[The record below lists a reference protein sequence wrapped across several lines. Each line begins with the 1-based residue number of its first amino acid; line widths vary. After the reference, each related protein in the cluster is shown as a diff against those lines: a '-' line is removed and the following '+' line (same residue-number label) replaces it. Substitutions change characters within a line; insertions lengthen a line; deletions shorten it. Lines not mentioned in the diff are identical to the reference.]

1 MLASKY
7 SSSEVVQ
14 LGAGAGAATCLI
26 YAAIVATSPSGLTEA
41 VLAAAIGPLLGGASW
56 GLREFINV
64 DYRRLSSDLGAGAN
78 ALAGALLSA
87 SLLVQLA
94 VKDETGDGPAA
105 ELEAVW
111 LGLDVAWDAYIGL
124 GTILFGISALA
135 HPRLGRI
142 FGLTGIA
149 IGAALLVLNLASFPT
164 PPANA
169 GSIDIG
175 PLVGLWYL
183 AVTLVIFRSLSW
195 VRANEERHAR

>member
-1 MLASKY
+1 LASRY

-14 LGAGAGAATCLI
+14 LGATAGAATCLI
-26 YAAIVATSPSGLTEA
+26 YTIIVAASPSGLTA
-41 VLAAAIGPLLGGASW
+41 AILAAAIGPLLGGASW

-64 DYRRLSSDLGAGAN
+64 DSRRLASDLGAGAN

-94 VKDETGDGPAA
+94 VKHETGDDPAA

-111 LGLDVAWDAYIGL
+111 LGLDVAWDIYIGL
-124 GTILFGISALA
+124 GTILFGISAIA

-142 FGLTGIA
+142 WGLSGIS
-149 IGAALLVLNLASFPT
+149 IGAALLILNLASFPT

-169 GSIDIG
+169 ESIDVG

-183 AVTLVIFRSLSW
+183 AVTLVVFRSLAW
-195 VRANEERHAR
+195 VRGIEERQPS

>member
-1 MLASKY
+1 
-7 SSSEVVQ
+7 
-14 LGAGAGAATCLI
+14 
-26 YAAIVATSPSGLTEA
+26 
-41 VLAAAIGPLLGGASW
+41 
-56 GLREFINV
+56 LREFINV

-135 HPRLGRI
+135 HPRLG
-142 FGLTGIA
+142 
-149 IGAALLVLNLASFPT
+149 AALLVLNLASFPT

>member
-14 LGAGAGAATCLI
+14 LGAIAGAATCLI
-26 YAAIVATSPSGLTEA
+26 YAAIVAASPSGLTAA

-64 DYRRLSSDLGAGAN
+64 DHRRLSSDLGAGAN

-94 VKDETGDGPAA
+94 VKHETGDDPGA
-105 ELEAVW
+105 EFEAVW

-124 GTILFGISALA
+124 GTILFGVSALA
-135 HPRLGRI
+135 HPRLGR
-142 FGLTGIA
+142 FLGLPGIA

-164 PPANA
+164 PPADA
-169 GSIDIG
+169 DSIDIG

-183 AVTLVIFRSLSW
+183 AVTLVMFRSLSW
-195 VRANEERHAR
+195 VRGIEERQPS